1 MRPAL
6 REHII
11 LSLLTAGILLP
22 FLGSVHLFDWDE
34 INFAES
40 AREMLVT
47 GDWLRVQINF
57 ETFWE
62 KPPLFMWLQAISM
75 KIFGVNEFAARL
87 PNALAGI
94 ATMNVIWH
102 IGRNR
107 YDRNFSVWW
116 VIIYLGSLTPLFYF
130 KSGIIDPVFN
140 LFIFLSCFQVFRSL
154 KGVKVNRSAAF
165 AGLFLGLAMITK
177 GPVAILITVLFTA
190 VILLLIRVRKLDS
203 MNFPGWRA
211 VGITFL
217 MALGTSMLWYVPL
230 ILVDGMGFI
239 PAFIGYQ
246 LDLLL
251 NPVASHGQPWF
262 YHAVILLLL
271 CFPAAVIALPRL
283 LKTNKPDPFILSM
296 IVLFWVVL
304 ILFSLVTTKIMHYSS
319 LCYLPLTFLAARYA
333 QDLNAQPTW
342 NAYVLLMVG
351 LLLSTV
357 ITLVPMIGEG
367 VIPIDD
373 VKDKILRASL
383 DQNNI
388 WQGWEYLVG
397 LGILASTLILFLAML
412 SRSKLGILVGM
423 CVSLFSI
430 QVVLNAIVPKV
441 EQHTQHGIISYYE
454 DNAQA
459 YFYTYKFKSYA
470 HYFYGK
476 TAPLTENDDLTNLR
490 SSYYE
495 EKAAVGMIDLTDAER
510 RELSNKELQF
520 LTSGNYNR
528 PVRIVC
534 QVNKVGELRQRED
547 LRELHPEGYSLGA
560 YHIFVPR

>member
-1 MRPAL
+1 MRSAL
-6 REHII
+6 KEHII
-11 LSLLTAGILLP
+11 LSLLTAAILLP

-62 KPPLFMWLQAISM
+62 KPPLFMWLQAICM
-75 KIFGVNEFAARL
+75 KVFGVNEFAARL
-87 PNALAGI
+87 PNAIAGI

-107 YDRNFSVWW
+107 YDRKLSIWW
-116 VIIYLGSLTPLFYF
+116 VLIYLGSLTPLFYF

-154 KGVKVNRSAAF
+154 EGAQVQRSAAL
-165 AGLFLGLAMITK
+165 AGLFLGLAVITK
-177 GPVAILITVLFTA
+177 GPVAILITVLFAA
-190 VILLLIRVRKLDS
+190 VLMLLIQLRKLGS
-203 MNFPGWRA
+203 MSFPGWQA
-211 VGITFL
+211 VAITL
-217 MALGTSMLWYVPL
+217 LTALGTAMLWYVPL
-230 ILVDGMGFI
+230 IVVDGIGFI

-283 LKTNKPDPFILSM
+283 VKSVKGDALSLAM
-296 IVLFWVVL
+296 VSLFWVVL
-304 ILFSLVTTKIMHYSS
+304 VLFSLVTTKIVHYSS
-319 LCYLPLTFLAARYA
+319 LCYLPLTYLAAHYVK
-333 QDLNAQPTW
+333 DLKVQPKW
-342 NAYVLLMVG
+342 NAYILLVVG

-357 ITLVPMIGEG
+357 ITVVPMIGEG

-383 DQNNI
+383 DQTDI

-397 LGILASTLILFLAML
+397 LGILATTLMLFLSNL
-412 SRSKLGILVGM
+412 TRSRTGILVGL
-423 CVSLFSI
+423 CLSLISI
-430 QVVLNAIVPKV
+430 QIVLNAIVPKV
-441 EQHTQHGIISYYE
+441 EQHTQNGIISYYE
-454 DNAQA
+454 DNTDA
-459 YFYTYKFKSYA
+459 YFYTYNFKSYA

-476 TAPLTENDDLTNLR
+476 TAPLSDGDLLQRLR
-490 SSYYE
+490 SEFYK
-495 EKAAVGMIDLTDAER
+495 EKAANGMIDLTDAER
-510 RELSNKELQF
+510 RELSAKELEF
-520 LTSGNYNR
+520 LTSGQYSR

-534 QVNKVGELRQRED
+534 QVKKVGELRKRED
-547 LRELHPEGYSLGA
+547 LRELHPDGYSLGA
-560 YHIFVPR
+560 YHIFEPR